1 MHAAGTS
8 RELGG
13 RVRVFDLRPWR
24 ARVPQRQIVLMT
36 DRPSAQL
43 RSPRTSRTSR
53 AIVPVRPVI
62 VSVGELLWDRF
73 PKEAQLSGA
82 STNVAIHAAGLGAE
96 SWLVSAVGN
105 DSLGN
110 MAYNRL
116 DAAGVRRGTVPQLL
130 THPTGT
136 VLMKLDSKGQLKY
149 DFADNVA
156 WDAMAWSPTIERVVK
171 RAEALTFG
179 TLAQRSQK
187 SRDTVRHAAGA
198 TQPRTWRLFDVNLRQ
213 SFYDSETIRTSLT
226 LANAVK
232 MNERE
237 LPEVARRCGVRGTTE
252 SELLLGLCEKFAL
265 RLAVLTRGVRGAL
278 LRSHTLSVEVSSP
291 PTEVV
296 DMVGSGEAF
305 TAALLVAL
313 LDGMSLDQAG
323 TKACALAAYV
333 RSQPEATP
341 PIPPEFR

>member
-1 MHAAGTS
+1 
-8 RELGG
+8 
-13 RVRVFDLRPWR
+13 
-24 ARVPQRQIVLMT
+24 MT
-36 DRPSAQL
+36 GRPSQQL
-43 RSPRTSRTSR
+43 RAPRPSRRSQK
-53 AIVPVRPVI
+53 IVPVRPVI
-62 VSVGELLWDRF
+62 VSVGEILWDRF

-82 STNVAIHAAGLGAE
+82 PATVAIHAAALGAE

-116 DAAGVRRGTVPQLL
+116 DDARVHRDTVPQLRS
-130 THPTGT
+130 HPTGT
-136 VLMKLDSKGQLKY
+136 VLMKLDTKGMMKY
-149 DFADNVA
+149 DFAENVA
-156 WDAMAWSPTIERVVK
+156 WDHMSWTPRIDQVVK

-198 TQPRTWRLFDVNLRQ
+198 TQPRAWRLFDVNLRQ
-213 SFYDSETIRTSLT
+213 NYYDSETIRTSLT

-237 LPEVARRCGVRGTTE
+237 LPEVARRCGVKGKTE
-252 SELLLGLCEKFAL
+252 SDLLLALCEKFGL
-265 RLAVLTRGVRGAL
+265 RLGVLTRGTRGAL
-278 LRSHTLSVEVSSP
+278 LRSHTLAVEVSSP

-296 DMVGSGEAF
+296 DFVGSGEAF
-305 TAALLVAL
+305 TAALLVGL
-313 LDGMSLDQAG
+313 LEGLSLDQVG

-333 RSQPEATP
+333 RSQALATP
-341 PIPPEFR
+341 EIPPEYR